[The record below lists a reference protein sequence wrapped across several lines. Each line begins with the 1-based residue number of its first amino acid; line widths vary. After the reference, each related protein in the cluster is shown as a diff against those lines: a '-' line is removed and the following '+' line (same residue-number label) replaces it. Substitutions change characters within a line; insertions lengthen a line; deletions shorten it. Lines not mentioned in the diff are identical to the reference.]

1 MMRTALL
8 LAFLAVAGCSG
19 AKAPGPESAPAQP
32 AAEAMPAPQQGAAEG
47 AAPAPAPADTAPK
60 RAAPPTGDERL
71 RDSAFGP
78 KFAVDSTGKV
88 VPVKRP

>member
-1 MMRTALL
+1 MTRAALL
-8 LAFLAVAGCSG
+8 LAFLTVAGCSG

-32 AAEAMPAPQQGAAEG
+32 AVEATPALQQGAEG
-47 AAPAPAPADTAPK
+47 AARAPSLADTARK
-60 RAAPPTGDERL
+60 RTAPPTGDGRL

-78 KFAVDSTGKV
+78 KFGVDSTGKV